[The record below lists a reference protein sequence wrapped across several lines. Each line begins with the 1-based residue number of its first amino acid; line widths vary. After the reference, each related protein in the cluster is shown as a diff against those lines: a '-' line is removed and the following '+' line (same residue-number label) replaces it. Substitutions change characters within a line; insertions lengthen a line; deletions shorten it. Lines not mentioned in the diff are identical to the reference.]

1 MPEKVTKEEKVV
13 EIAIE
18 HAKKLLEVVKAKK
31 EDSIVDVEVNE
42 LGKLDEL
49 DHLGEE
55 EKVERPAK
63 KPKEEKPKMTKDAND
78 GYIGDKP
85 YFG

>member
-1 MPEKVTKEEKVV
+1 MPEKITKEEKVA

-31 EDSIVDVEVNE
+31 EDSVVDVEVNE
-42 LGKLDEL
+42 LGKLDDL

-55 EKVERPAK
+55 EKVKRPTK
-63 KPKEEKPKMTKDAND
+63 KPKEEKIDISTDAKE
-78 GYIGDKP
+78 Y
-85 YFG
+85 

>member
-55 EKVERPAK
+55 EKVDRPAK
-63 KPKEEKPKMTKDAND
+63 KPKEEKIDIPKDAND